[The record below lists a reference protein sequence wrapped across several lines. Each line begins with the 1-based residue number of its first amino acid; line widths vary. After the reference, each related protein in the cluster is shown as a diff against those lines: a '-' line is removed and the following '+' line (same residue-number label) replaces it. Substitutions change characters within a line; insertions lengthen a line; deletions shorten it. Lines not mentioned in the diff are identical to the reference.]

1 MKSIQE
7 EMKHDKRIFEYL
19 IGHYKRLSQ
28 KAQKEHLEKI
38 IARLCDGEILN
49 ETLAR
54 DIAEALIET
63 EAYTMPML
71 LAHFDMLDL
80 EERT

>member
-1 MKSIQE
+1 METLQN
-7 EMKHDKRIFEYL
+7 EMKQDKRIFEYL
-19 IGHYKRLSQ
+19 IGHYRRLSER
-28 KAQKEHLEKI
+28 AQREHLEII

-54 DIAEALIET
+54 DIAAALIEA